1 MTAGTSGSRLGAFMR
16 EKQAECASPAPIC
29 ADEAAV
35 TYNWPLASIWVE
47 GGAAMGAKHISRRSV
62 LRSTALGGL
71 TASGLAG
78 VTLARTAV
86 ASADTL
92 HPAVGVWENLAQRVD
107 LPNQAFHNQFAFLFG
122 GNAIFASP
130 PLDIEPGDESEFTGP
145 FFGVWEA
152 DGPASV
158 AFSVRHATYNASV
171 MVTGFEDMWGTATI
185 SPDGGSMEVSR
196 TFAETDANGR
206 EEYSHSRTAT

>member
-1 MTAGTSGSRLGAFMR
+1 MG
-16 EKQAECASPAPIC
+16 
-29 ADEAAV
+29 
-35 TYNWPLASIWVE
+35 VE
-47 GGAAMGAKHISRRSV
+47 RISRRGV

-71 TASGLAG
+71 AAGGLAG
-78 VTLARTAV
+78 VTLARTDA

-92 HPAVGVWENLAQRVD
+92 HPAVGVWENLAPRID
-107 LPNQAFHNQFAFLFG
+107 LPDQAFHNQFAFLFG
-122 GNAIFASP
+122 GIAIFASP
-130 PLDIEPGDESEFTGP
+130 PLDSEPGDENEFTGP

-152 DGPASV
+152 DGPTSI

-185 SPDGGSMEVSR
+185 SPDGSSMEVNR

-206 EEYSHSRTAT
+206 EEYSHSRTATFVRQRVRRNP